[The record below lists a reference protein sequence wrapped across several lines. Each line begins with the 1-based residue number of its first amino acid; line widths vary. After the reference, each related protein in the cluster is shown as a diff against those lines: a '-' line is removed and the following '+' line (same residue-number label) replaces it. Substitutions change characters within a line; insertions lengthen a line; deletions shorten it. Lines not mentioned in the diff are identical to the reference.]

1 MLKRFAALSIVLLTA
16 TPSIASDM
24 PIPIPNPPV
33 TQSTSG
39 GQTLRQCLVQAS
51 NMRIARQGKGW
62 TREASSKLWSKHVG
76 QCKARSAF
84 ASPPGQGTPRGAA
97 GGSSR

>member
-1 MLKRFAALSIVLLTA
+1 MLKQICYISIVLLTA

-24 PIPIPNPPV
+24 PIAIPNPPV

-51 NMRIARQGKGW
+51 NMRIARQDKGW
-62 TREASSKLWSKHVG
+62 SREASSRLWAKHVG
-76 QCKARSAF
+76 QCKARSTF
-84 ASPPGQGTPRGAA
+84 SPPPGQGTPQQATS
-97 GGSSR
+97 GSGR

>member
-1 MLKRFAALSIVLLTA
+1 MLKQICYISIVLLTA

-24 PIPIPNPPV
+24 PIAIPRPPV

-39 GQTLRQCLVQAS
+39 GQTLQQCLVQAS
-51 NMRIARQGKGW
+51 NMRVARQNNGW
-62 TREASSKLWSKHVG
+62 TREASAQLWTKHVG

-84 ASPPGQGTPRGAA
+84 ASPPGQGTPRQATGA
-97 GGSSR
+97 GSR